1 MGWWRRR
8 SKQDFMY
15 RVRGEYDLMTD
26 EVRMYRYGTSID
38 WRMWGDLPATIQGRG
53 SLLKT
58 SPVDYLDHEMPGIA
72 DALYEWFEPE
82 SAGELVGE
90 LLSSWRGMPDEAAE
104 KSKEDD

>member
-26 EVRMYRYGTSID
+26 EVRMHRFGHSIN
-38 WRMWGDLPATIQGRG
+38 WSMWADLPTTIKGRG

-58 SPVDYLDHEMPGIA
+58 SPVDYFEHEMPGMA

-90 LLSSWRGMPDEAAE
+90 LLSSWRGMPEYE
-104 KSKEDD
+104 ESRED

>member
-8 SKQDFMY
+8 SKKDFME
-15 RVRGEYDLMTD
+15 RVEGVYDHMTD
-26 EVRMYRYGTSID
+26 EVRMYRFGQSID
-38 WRMWGDLPATIQGRG
+38 RQMWGDLPVTIQGRG

-58 SPVDYLDHEMPGIA
+58 SPVDYFEHEMPGMA

-90 LLSSWRGMPDEAAE
+90 LLSSWRGMPNEAAQ